1 MTDLKSIL
9 SHSPEVVSRK
19 TGNEYVL
26 VPVTNNIADM
36 DSVYTLNETGA
47 FIWEQI
53 NGKRSVE
60 DIIVALTNEYE
71 TDALNAEKDV
81 LSFISDL
88 SKYLIINTISDSHK

>member
-9 SHSPEVVSRK
+9 IHSPSIVGRK

-36 DSVYTLNETGA
+36 HSVFTLNETGA

-53 NGKRSVE
+53 DGKRSVG
-60 DIIVALTNEYE
+60 DIIATLTTEYE
-71 TDALNAEKDV
+71 IDNKIAEEDV
-81 LSFISDL
+81 LSFIDNM
-88 SKYLIINTISDSHK
+88 SKYLIIK